1 MSIVRTAL
9 FGFSAALLVLASH
22 AAEALP
28 SQTLFVQAVR
38 LAEDSQGPLMFVG
51 YTKFEADE
59 SKRYGSQ
66 IQPMEEGVAD
76 TLAALPENK
85 MMECDAR
92 YFQNGRFVYVY
103 SLSNCK

>member
-1 MSIVRTAL
+1 MSIVRSGLLTLVVFAS
-9 FGFSAALLVLASH
+9 FAAQ
-22 AAEALP
+22 ALP
-28 SQTLFVQAVR
+28 TQTLFVQAVR
-38 LAEDSQGPLMFVG
+38 LAENSQGPLMFVG
-51 YTKFEADE
+51 YTEFEADE

-76 TLAALPENK
+76 TLSKIPENK

-103 SLSNCK
+103 SLTNCK